1 MSLKNV
7 LGQKQAVEFLLNEI
21 RTNNVKHSYIF
32 YGVKGVGKKFT
43 AIEFAKSLLCD
54 KPTNGYSCDICSHCE
69 KISNNSHP
77 DVIVVDTDY
86 QEKLLGKPDKQKNIK
101 IDTIRY
107 IKEQAFLAPYFG
119 KYKIFI
125 IDQAET
131 LQKEAANSLLKLL
144 EEPPKNCV
152 FILITASLGVL
163 PKTVV
168 SRCELI
174 KFLPFTKE
182 VLKSLLKKEVDEVV
196 FSSMEDIIYAEKIAE
211 LEKNLPNFNI
221 YEIQGLAEELKKD
234 KNLAKYFICRVIN
247 RILPDGL
254 KEEIYD
260 FILDSES
267 YLKEFRYNIDVGL
280 LIETILFRMRT
291 LLCNKNLL

>member
-1 MSLKNV
+1 MSLKNI
-7 LGQKQAVEFLLNEI
+7 LGQKQAVKILLNEI
-21 RTNNVKHSYIF
+21 RTNNVKHSYVF

-54 KPTNGYSCDICSHCE
+54 KPNDGYSCDICSHCE

-77 DVIVVDTDY
+77 DVVVVDTDY
-86 QEKLLGKPDKQKNIK
+86 QERLLGKMDKQKNIK

-107 IKEQAFLAPYFG
+107 IKEQAFLSPYFG
-119 KYKIFI
+119 KYKVFV

-152 FILITASLGVL
+152 IILITASLGVL

-182 VLKSLLKKEVDEVV
+182 VLKNFFKDETNEVV
-196 FSSMEDIIYAEKIAE
+196 FSSMEDIFYAKKVAD
-211 LEKNLPNFNI
+211 LEMNLKNLSI
-221 YEIQGLAEELKKD
+221 YEIQNVAEELKKD
-234 KNLAKYFICRVIN
+234 KDLAKYFICKVIN
-247 RILPDGL
+247 KSLSEGL
-254 KEEIYD
+254 KEEIYE
-260 FILDSES
+260 FISDVET
-267 YLKEFRYNIDVGL
+267 YLKEFRYNIDIGL
-280 LIETILFRMRT
+280 LIETILFRMRAV
-291 LLCNKNLL
+291 LCSKNLL